1 MEDGTGYVSHADIT
15 TLKRQQRELQE
26 AYERIATMA
35 VTDGLTGIANRGH
48 FEAVLEEEARR
59 GGRNRQPLSLL
70 LIDIDHFKR
79 INDRFGHP
87 TGDTCLLMVARYI
100 DRGIRRPG
108 DLAARFG
115 GEEFA
120 AILPGTDAE
129 GARVV
134 AEAIRLAIEGDHTHD
149 FNASQPVTVSIGA
162 TAMAPDDREIED
174 VIHRADLALYDAKSN
189 GRNRVSFN
197 SSL

>member
-1 MEDGTGYVSHADIT
+1 M
-15 TLKRQQRELQE
+15 
-26 AYERIATMA
+26 
-35 VTDGLTGIANRGH
+35 
-48 FEAVLEEEARR
+48 
-59 GGRNRQPLSLL
+59 SL
-70 LIDIDHFKR
+70 D
-79 INDRFGHP
+79 
-87 TGDTCLLMVARYI
+87 
-100 DRGIRRPG
+100 RPG

-162 TAMAPDDREIED
+162 ASLVPALSPASARDLARRMAPDQ
-174 VIHRADLALYDAKSN
+174 
-189 GRNRVSFN
+189 
-197 SSL
+197 